1 MWAYVYQLRGRT
13 RAERPPA
20 SSTPGSPLT
29 QIVGGDV
36 KDLADGARRQAAL
49 GQEHGGRA
57 ACDQVREVLLG
68 VGGDQDRPRRLQ
80 ARLAVEPSHE
90 LEAALVGEVDVHQR
104 DVRLEVLGS
113 SQRLRAGGGN
123 PDHGDPLSFQE
134 TACGLHE
141 AGLSSTMRQR
151 RAMRQGSRGVCPD
164 TFRPAGICLAVGS
177 SLLLLL
183 VGAAFAVLLVSVA
196 DLRTS
201 TRLARHSEEVLAAAN
216 QLERLIVDLETG
228 ERGFVITGQDQFL
241 QPWQAARIAIPGQ
254 ARTLERLTV
263 VRAQHSRAQRIT
275 EAA

>member
-1 MWAYVYQLRGRT
+1 VAAT
-13 RAERPPA
+13 PA
-20 SSTPGSPLT
+20 S
-29 QIVGGDV
+29 
-36 KDLADGARRQAAL
+36 KLA
-49 GQEHGGRA
+49 
-57 ACDQVREVLLG
+57 CV
-68 VGGDQDRPRRLQ
+68 PW
-80 ARLAVEPSHE
+80 
-90 LEAALVGEVDVHQR
+90 GEVDVHQR

-216 QLERLIVDLETG
+216 QLERLVIDLETG
-228 ERGFVITGQDQFL
+228 QRGLVITRQERFL
-241 QPWQAARIAIPGQ
+241 GPWRAAQIAVPGQ
-254 ARTLERLTV
+254 ASTLQRLVAGNPVQER
-263 VRAQHSRAQRIT
+263 RG
-275 EAA
+275 